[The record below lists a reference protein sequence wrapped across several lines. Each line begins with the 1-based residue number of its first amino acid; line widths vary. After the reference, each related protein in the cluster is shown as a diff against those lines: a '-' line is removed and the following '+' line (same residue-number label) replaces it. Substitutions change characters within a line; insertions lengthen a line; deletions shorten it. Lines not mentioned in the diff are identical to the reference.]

1 MPIDVWIVPA
11 IVLTVHTPVCAHV
24 RTCRYDGT
32 EQATDNADGA
42 DSTVGTAAPSTMDD
56 AWDAAIADAVG
67 EDLDEGKGVDKP
79 GVLDD
84 DAAESTDTADTEKD
98 GDGDGDNDKSV
109 AVDEV
114 PKKKRSLSGSI
125 RSLFGR
131 KGKQKEKSSC
141 VDAGDAAEGEGEGE
155 GEHDG
160 EGDGDGEGAAGD
172 AAEGEGDGDG
182 DGAGAE
188 MPEKCDGCGVVKQ
201 AADETHC
208 MSCGTYHTIEREAPI
223 TPPKIKIKMGELERA
238 TYLPMYH
245 DIPLQQAQGATRS
258 LSHTCDCRSMH

>member
-141 VDAGDAAEGEGEGE
+141 VDAGDAAEGEG
-155 GEHDG
+155 
-160 EGDGDGEGAAGD
+160 
-172 AAEGEGDGDG
+172 DGDG